1 MTYIYEKYNIY
12 GEIFINGNIT
22 IEQKKYSLEI
32 LGLITG
38 KRGNKTELVDIPN
51 ELLILCEVLDEP
63 YKLPYLLE
71 TFYSI
76 KIEDEQAFRFSL
88 LRVQV
93 DSDLRMHEDIQKHQQ
108 RSYVTKT
115 IEKLLYRDLM
125 LELTEGIEFD
135 VD

>member
-1 MTYIYEKYNIY
+1 MYNIY

-38 KRGNKTELVDIPN
+38 KIGNKTELVDIPN

-63 YKLPYLLE
+63 YNLPYLLE

>member
-1 MTYIYEKYNIY
+1 MTYIYEMYNIY

-38 KRGNKTELVDIPN
+38 KIGNKTELVDIPN

-63 YKLPYLLE
+63 YNLPYLLE